1 MGNDKKKSP
10 GYRLTHGNGSPNER
24 IARWASSQWRTSP
37 LIAVWIGCSGET
49 PCRWIYQD
57 EKKHR
62 VRLDFT
68 SGSCLFGIAVA
79 DFDGE
84 FVTWQSHPFH

>member
-1 MGNDKKKSP
+1 MEDESIDCGLD
-10 GYRLTHGNGSPNER
+10 RLFR
-24 IARWASSQWRTSP
+24 RD
-37 LIAVWIGCSGET
+37 AVQVD
-49 PCRWIYQD
+49 YQD